1 MQRITAGD
9 LRSRIVIEQK
19 TQTPRVGGPGFTESW
34 TEWGRLAAKVHPAS
48 GRERFEA
55 DQLHDRALYRFTVRR
70 RTDLTAAM
78 RIRWNDEIYNIR
90 FIGLTA
96 RTEQFMMIDA
106 ERGELD

>member
-1 MQRITAGD
+1 MQRIAAGD
-9 LRSRIVIEQK
+9 LTSRIIIEQK
-19 TQTPRVGGPGFTESW
+19 AQTPRATGPGYTESW

-48 GRERFEA
+48 GQERFEA
-55 DQLHDRALYRFTVRR
+55 DQVQDRALYRFTVRR
-70 RTDLTAAM
+70 RTDLTADM

-96 RTEQFMMIDA
+96 RTEQFMTIDA